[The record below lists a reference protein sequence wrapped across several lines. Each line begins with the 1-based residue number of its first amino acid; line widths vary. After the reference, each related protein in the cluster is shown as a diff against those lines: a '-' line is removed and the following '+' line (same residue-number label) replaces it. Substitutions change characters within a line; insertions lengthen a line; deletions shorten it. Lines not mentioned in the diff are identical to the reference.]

1 MGKIRKMSYTLE
13 MNTPVKTPIRYEFPV
28 YPLCSV
34 GTGINEGALE
44 PLMTALERDNFVHH
58 SLSDSERGITNSFY
72 LFSSQ
77 QRHIWQLLDGVA
89 RGCYAEEATKVAIHL
104 TTQLMQLAYE
114 AFNQAFND
122 SLSDSLLYTKG
133 CIISSDMEAMEASKK
148 TAPLGWFVLEG
159 SQISF
164 KSNSTKQ
171 GKPQTHWHW
180 GTLSEEWS
188 REDTVIF
195 TITSYCNE
203 TKGYL
208 QDPAAISFVGLE
220 RLFPKNTNS
229 DRSDALNTV
238 KLVAFGAEGK
248 ITNWHFKQG
257 FGWADKLMHAST
269 NIAIAFQGVC
279 HQAPVSLTNC
289 SFHNFNF
296 SSHFSSSKL
305 HQPAFSVETLGLGDS
320 NSKIFNTCAFRGVN
334 LIDRDL
340 NNSSTFYKCTFLEG
354 STIDIRCLFDIPNPR
369 GVYLTNCF
377 GTNDAPSGWKSKGAD
392 SGVYRGR
399 LSIMTSP
406 GQFIDITGIGENNIT
421 EVARANSDYRR
432 LLDFSVAV
440 DCDDVVPVKAEPVKI
455 SFADL
460 PEDAPLDL
468 TVNGPVQVLASDI
481 TLNGIHVKNNDKGQS
496 PFQFTGVDVNEVG
509 LGAGLMGNLGKDIRL
524 SYTKQVDAIGDKPDG
539 FDYSKRLGTW
549 ALAQTIGKLNAGMTE
564 ENEQDV
570 KLTIQKLREVNQPER
585 KLSKV
590 TPDTKRMAP

>member
-1 MGKIRKMSYTLE
+1 MSYTLE

-34 GTGINEGALE
+34 GTGTNEGALE

-58 SLSDSERGITNSFY
+58 SLANSK

-77 QRHIWQLLDGVA
+77 QRYIWQLLDGVA
-89 RGCYAEEATKVAIHL
+89 RGCYTEEATKVAIHL
-104 TTQLMQLAYE
+104 TTQLMQLADE
-114 AFNQAFND
+114 AFNN

-180 GTLSEEWS
+180 GTLFEEWS
-188 REDTVIF
+188 WEDTVTF
-195 TITSYCNE
+195 TINSYC
-203 TKGYL
+203 KIDK

-238 KLVAFGAEGK
+238 ELVAFGAEGK

-257 FGWADKLMHAST
+257 FGWADELLHAST
-269 NIAIAFQGVC
+269 NIAIAFRGVR

-289 SFHNFNF
+289 SFYN
-296 SSHFSSSKL
+296 SYFSSSKL
-305 HQPAFSVETLGLGDS
+305 HQPAFSVEALGLLGHY
-320 NSKIFNTCAFRGVN
+320 NSKIFNTCAFKGVN

-354 STIDIRCLFDIPNPR
+354 STIDIRCPNPR

-377 GTNDAPSGWKSKGAD
+377 GTNDVPSGWKSKVAD
-392 SGVYRGR
+392 SDVYRGH

-421 EVARANSDYRR
+421 EVARANSDCHR

-455 SFADL
+455 FFADL

-481 TLNGIHVKNNDKGQS
+481 TLNGIHVKNNNKGQS

-539 FDYSKRLGTW
+539 FDYSKRLGAW
-549 ALAQTIGKLNAGMTE
+549 ALAQTVGKLNAGLTE

-570 KLTIQKLREVNQPER
+570 KLTIQKLREPQLSQPER

-590 TPDTKRMAP
+590 TPGTKRMAP

>member
-1 MGKIRKMSYTLE
+1 MSYTLE
-13 MNTPVKTPIRYEFPV
+13 MSTPVKTPIRYEFPV

-58 SLSDSERGITNSFY
+58 SLSDSERWITNS
-72 LFSSQ
+72 SSQ
-77 QRHIWQLLDGVA
+77 QRYIWQLLDGVA
-89 RGCYAEEATKVAIHL
+89 RGCYTEEATKVAIHL

-114 AFNQAFND
+114 SSSQAFDD

-188 REDTVIF
+188 WEDTVIF
-195 TITSYCNE
+195 TIINSYCKE
-203 TKGYL
+203 YL

-257 FGWADKLMHAST
+257 FDWADDLMHAST
-269 NIAIAFQGVC
+269 NIAIEFQGAS

-289 SFHNFNF
+289 SFYNFQPKTLGYFN
-296 SSHFSSSKL
+296 HFSS
-305 HQPAFSVETLGLGDS
+305 PAFSVETLGLGDY
-320 NSKIFNTCAFRGVN
+320 NSKIFNTCAFRSVN

-354 STIDIRCLFDIPNPR
+354 STIDIRCPNPR

-377 GTNDAPSGWKSKGAD
+377 GTNDVPSGWKSKGAG
-392 SGVYRGR
+392 SGVYRGH

-468 TVNGPVQVLASDI
+468 TANGPVQVLASDI
-481 TLNGIHVKNNDKGQS
+481 TLNGIHVKNNNKGRS
-496 PFQFTGVDVNEVG
+496 PFQFTGVDVNEVC
-509 LGAGLMGNLGKDIRL
+509 LGARLSGNLGKDIRL

-539 FDYSKRLGTW
+539 FDYSKRLGAW
-549 ALAQTIGKLNAGMTE
+549 ALAQTVGKLNAGMTE

-570 KLTIQKLREVNQPER
+570 KLTIQKLREQDV
-585 KLSKV
+585 KLTIQKLMEQDV
-590 TPDTKRMAP
+590 KLTIQKLRV

>member
-58 SLSDSERGITNSFY
+58 SLSDS
-72 LFSSQ
+72 SQ
-77 QRHIWQLLDGVA
+77 KRHIWQLLDGVA
-89 RGCYAEEATKVAIHL
+89 RGCYTEEATKVAIHL
-104 TTQLMQLAYE
+104 TTQLMQLAKE
-114 AFNQAFND
+114 SFNQAFDD
-122 SLSDSLLYTKG
+122 SLSDYLLYTKG

-171 GKPQTHWHW
+171 GKPQTHWPW
-180 GTLSEEWS
+180 GTLSEELSW
-188 REDTVIF
+188 EDTVIF
-195 TITSYCNE
+195 TINSYIDKNLTE

-257 FGWADKLMHAST
+257 LGWADELVHAST
-269 NIAIAFQGVC
+269 NIAIAFQGVR

-289 SFHNFNF
+289 SFYN
-296 SSHFSSSKL
+296 SYFSSSKIR
-305 HQPAFSVETLGLGDS
+305 QPAFSVETLDLGKY
-320 NSKIFNTCAFRGVN
+320 NSKIFNTCAFCSVN

-340 NNSSTFYKCTFLEG
+340 NNPSTFYKCTFLEG
-354 STIDIRCLFDIPNPR
+354 STIDIRCPNPR

-377 GTNDAPSGWKSKGAD
+377 GTNDIPSGWKSKG
-392 SGVYRGR
+392 SVYRGL

-432 LLDFSVAV
+432 LLDFN
-440 DCDDVVPVKAEPVKI
+440 VVPVKAEPVKI
-455 SFADL
+455 FFADL

-468 TVNGPVQVLASDI
+468 TVNGPVQVLASNI
-481 TLNGIHVKNNDKGQS
+481 TLNGIHVKNNNKGQS

-509 LGAGLMGNLGKDIRL
+509 LGAGLIGNLGKDIRL

-549 ALAQTIGKLNAGMTE
+549 ALAQTVGKLNAGMTE

-585 KLSKV
+585 KLSEV
-590 TPDTKRMAP
+590 TPGTKRMAP

>member
-1 MGKIRKMSYTLE
+1 MSYTLE

-58 SLSDSERGITNSFY
+58 SLSDSERWITDS
-72 LFSSQ
+72 SSQ
-77 QRHIWQLLDGVA
+77 QRYIWQLLDGVA
-89 RGCYAEEATKVAIHL
+89 RGCYTEEATKVAIHL

-114 AFNQAFND
+114 AFNQAFDD

-171 GKPQTHWHW
+171 GKPQTHWRTPM

-188 REDTVIF
+188 WEDTVIF
-195 TITSYCNE
+195 TITSYC
-203 TKGYL
+203 KGYL

-257 FGWADKLMHAST
+257 FGWTDELMHAST
-269 NIAIAFQGVC
+269 NIAIAFQGVP

-289 SFHNFNF
+289 SFYN
-296 SSHFSSSKL
+296 SYFSSSKL
-305 HQPAFSVETLGLGDS
+305 HQPAFSVETLGWDDY
-320 NSKIFNTCAFRGVN
+320 NSKIFNTCAFRDVN

-340 NNSSTFYKCTFLEG
+340 NNPSTFYKCTFLEG
-354 STIDIRCLFDIPNPR
+354 STIDIRCPNPR

-392 SGVYRGR
+392 SGVYRGH

-455 SFADL
+455 FFADL

-481 TLNGIHVKNNDKGQS
+481 TLNGIHVKNNNNGQS

-524 SYTKQVDAIGDKPDG
+524 SYTKQVDAIGDKPLLYG

-549 ALAQTIGKLNAGMTE
+549 ALAQTVGKLNAGMTE

-585 KLSKV
+585 KLSEV
-590 TPDTKRMAP
+590 TPGTKRMAP

>member
-13 MNTPVKTPIRYEFPV
+13 MNAPVKTPIRYEFPI

-34 GTGINEGALE
+34 GTGINEGELE

-58 SLSDSERGITNSFY
+58 SFSASERGITNSFY
-72 LFSSQ
+72 LCSSQ
-77 QRHIWQLLDGVA
+77 QRYIWQLLDGVA

-104 TTQLMQLAYE
+104 TTQLMQLADLADE
-114 AFNQAFND
+114 AFNQAFDD

-188 REDTVIF
+188 WEDTVIF
-195 TITSYCNE
+195 TINSYC
-203 TKGYL
+203 KIDK

-238 KLVAFGAEGK
+238 KLVALGAEGK
-248 ITNWHFKQG
+248 ITNWHFEQG
-257 FGWADKLMHAST
+257 FGWADELMHAST
-269 NIAIAFQGVC
+269 NIAIAFQGAR

-289 SFHNFNF
+289 SFYNFNF
-296 SSHFSSSKL
+296 SSHVSSSISSSKL
-305 HQPAFSVETLGLGDS
+305 HPPAFSVETLGLVDY
-320 NSKIFNTCAFRGVN
+320 NSRIFNTCAFMDVN

-354 STIDIRCLFDIPNPR
+354 STIDIRYPNPR

-377 GTNDAPSGWKSKGAD
+377 GTNDVPSGWKSKGAD
-392 SGVYRGR
+392 SGVYRGH

-406 GQFIDITGIGENNIT
+406 GQFIDITGIGEDNIT

-481 TLNGIHVKNNDKGQS
+481 TLNGIHVKNNNKGQS
-496 PFQFTGVDVNEVG
+496 PFQFTGVDVNEVRYAG

-524 SYTKQVDAIGDKPDG
+524 SYTKQVDAICDN
-539 FDYSKRLGTW
+539 KRLGAW
-549 ALAQTIGKLNAGMTE
+549 ALAQTVGKLNAGITE

-590 TPDTKRMAP
+590 TPGTKRMAP

>member
-44 PLMTALERDNFVHH
+44 PLMTALEGDNFVHH
-58 SLSDSERGITNSFY
+58 SFSDSERERWITNS
-72 LFSSQ
+72 SSQ
-77 QRHIWQLLDGVA
+77 QRYIWQLLDGVA
-89 RGCYAEEATKVAIHL
+89 RGCYTEEATKVAIHL

-114 AFNQAFND
+114 AFNQAFGD

-195 TITSYCNE
+195 TITSY

-248 ITNWHFKQG
+248 ITNWHFEQG
-257 FGWADKLMHAST
+257 FGWADELMHAST
-269 NIAIAFQGVC
+269 NIAIAFQGVRY
-279 HQAPVSLTNC
+279 QAPVSLTNC
-289 SFHNFNF
+289 SFYNFNF

-305 HQPAFSVETLGLGDS
+305 HQPAFSVETVDLVDY
-320 NSKIFNTCAFRGVN
+320 NPRIFNTCAFKGVN

-340 NNSSTFYKCTFLEG
+340 NNSPTFYKCTFLEG
-354 STIDIRCLFDIPNPR
+354 STIDIRYPNPR

-377 GTNDAPSGWKSKGAD
+377 GTNDVPSGWKSRGAD
-392 SGVYRGR
+392 SGVYRRGR

-421 EVARANSDYRR
+421 EVARANSDYHR

-455 SFADL
+455 FFADL

-481 TLNGIHVKNNDKGQS
+481 TLNGIHVKNNNKGQS

-549 ALAQTIGKLNAGMTE
+549 ALAQTVGKLNAGMTE

-585 KLSKV
+585 KLSEV
-590 TPDTKRMAP
+590 TPGTKRMAP

>member
-34 GTGINEGALE
+34 GTGIGLDEGALE

-58 SLSDSERGITNSFY
+58 RLSDSERWITNS
-72 LFSSQ
+72 SSQ
-77 QRHIWQLLDGVA
+77 QRYIWQLLGGVA
-89 RGCYAEEATKVAIHL
+89 RGCYTEKATKVAIHL
-104 TTQLMQLAYE
+104 TTQLMQLADE
-114 AFNQAFND
+114 SLNQAFDD

-188 REDTVIF
+188 WEDTVIF
-195 TITSYCNE
+195 TITE

-229 DRSDALNTV
+229 DRRGALNTV

-248 ITNWHFKQG
+248 ITNWHFEQG
-257 FGWADKLMHAST
+257 FGWADELMHAST
-269 NIAIAFQGVC
+269 DIAIEFQGVC

-289 SFHNFNF
+289 SFYNFDF
-296 SSHFSSSKL
+296 SSHFSSSEL
-305 HQPAFSVETLGLGDS
+305 HPPAFSVETLGLGDY

-340 NNSSTFYKCTFLEG
+340 NNSSTFYKCTFLED
-354 STIDIRCLFDIPNPR
+354 STIDIRYPNPR

-377 GTNDAPSGWKSKGAD
+377 GTNDVPSGWKSKGAY
-392 SGVYRGR
+392 SGVYRGH

-468 TVNGPVQVLASDI
+468 TVDGPVQVLASDI
-481 TLNGIHVKNNDKGQS
+481 TLKGIRVKNNNKGQS

-549 ALAQTIGKLNAGMTE
+549 ALAQTVGKLNAGITE

-570 KLTIQKLREVNQPER
+570 KLTIQKLREPQLNQPER

-590 TPDTKRMAP
+590 TPGTKRMAP

>member
-1 MGKIRKMSYTLE
+1 MDKIRKMSYTLE

-34 GTGINEGALE
+34 GTGINKGALE

-58 SLSDSERGITNSFY
+58 SLSDSDECWTTNS
-72 LFSSQ
+72 SAQ
-77 QRHIWQLLDGVA
+77 QRYIWQLLDGVA
-89 RGCYAEEATKVAIHL
+89 RGCYTEEATKVAIHL

-114 AFNQAFND
+114 AFSQAFNP

-171 GKPQTHWHW
+171 GKPQTHWHL
-180 GTLSEEWS
+180 GTLSEKWS
-188 REDTVIF
+188 WEDTVIF
-195 TITSYCNE
+195 TITSYC
-203 TKGYL
+203 KIDL

-257 FGWADKLMHAST
+257 FGWTDELRPASA
-269 NIAIAFQGVC
+269 NIAIEFQGVC

-289 SFHNFNF
+289 SFYNSYF
-296 SSHFSSSKL
+296 SPKL
-305 HQPAFSVETLGLGDS
+305 HRPAFSVETLGLGDY
-320 NSKIFNTCAFRGVN
+320 NSKIFNTCAFMGVN

-340 NNSSTFYKCTFLEG
+340 NNSSTFYKCTFLDG
-354 STIDIRCLFDIPNPR
+354 STIDIRCPNPR

-377 GTNDAPSGWKSKGAD
+377 GTNDVPSGWKGKWKSNGAY
-392 SGVYRGR
+392 SGVCRGH

-421 EVARANSDYRR
+421 EVARANSDYAP

-455 SFADL
+455 FFADL

-468 TVNGPVQVLASDI
+468 TVDGPVQVLASDI
-481 TLNGIHVKNNDKGQS
+481 TLKGIHVKNNDKGQS
-496 PFQFTGVDVNEVG
+496 PFQFTGVDVNEVD

-549 ALAQTIGKLNAGMTE
+549 ALAQTVGKLNAGMTE

-585 KLSKV
+585 KLSEV
-590 TPDTKRMAP
+590 TPGTKRMAP